1 MIRAPLTHDHGST
14 PEQVQLMHEVYGCD
28 PDLDP
33 ASHPKWNEGTNPE
46 TGEKVHEG
54 IRAKRI
60 ITEAMDARVSP
71 WFPTLDAPLPNR
83 LGTDRRCLAD
93 HLDGELVYVNPPNNA
108 DGALVSFF
116 WITCV
121 EYFLRGYA
129 RAVMFT
135 GFNIEQ
141 LARNQRIGARSSPL
155 KHPTIVPAER
165 PRYLD
170 GVTLQP
176 QTQPMHASF
185 ITLLSH
191 DPQQIRTFAAL
202 GRELGDV
209 VNVHGY

>member
-1 MIRAPLTHDHGST
+1 MTIRAPLTHDHGST
-14 PEQVQLMHEVYGCD
+14 LEHVRLMHEVFGGP

-33 ASHPKWNEGTNPE
+33 ASHPKWNE
-46 TGEKVHEG
+46 H

-60 ITEAMDARVSP
+60 ITEEMDARVSE
-71 WFPTLDAPLPNR
+71 WFPGAPMPNR

-93 HLDGELVYVNPPNNA
+93 DLDGELVHNNPPN
-108 DGALVSFF
+108 DFGGELGAFF
-116 WITCV
+116 WRTCV

-129 RAVMFT
+129 RAVFFV

-141 LARNQRIGARSSPL
+141 LARNQRIDARSSPL

-170 GVTLQP
+170 GKTLLP

-191 DPQQIRTFAAL
+191 DPIHIRRFAAL